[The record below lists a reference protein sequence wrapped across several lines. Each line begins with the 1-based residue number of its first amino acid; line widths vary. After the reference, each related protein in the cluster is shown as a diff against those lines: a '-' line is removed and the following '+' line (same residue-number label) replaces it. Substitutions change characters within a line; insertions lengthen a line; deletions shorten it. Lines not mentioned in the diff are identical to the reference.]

1 MEGSGTDCFD
11 WLVIYDGSDQSGNK
25 IGRYCGV
32 TLPGENGTIYSNSN
46 QIFMSFRSDH
56 SIGKIQFLYRLNQGT
71 VTHGTP
77 VLKCTQNCASFNLTA
92 MYTNSVLPQPVKGL
106 GPKLSEIPVIF

>member
-1 MEGSGTDCFD
+1 MEGSGADCYD

-56 SIGKIQFLYRLNQGT
+56 SIGKYTISLKIKPRNYFRN
-71 VTHGTP
+71 P
-77 VLKCTQNCASFNLTA
+77 KLKCAQIVFRSHC
-92 MYTNSVLPQPVKGL
+92 
-106 GPKLSEIPVIF
+106 E